1 MSGKGADKQTPMT
14 SKPTTNLDTGKPI
27 AISIELIKELR
38 DRTGVSIM
46 QCKKALEEAEG
57 DISKANILLQK
68 KGAGIA
74 AKKADRNLG
83 AGRVASYVHSNGNIA
98 ALVEMLCE
106 TDFVAK
112 NDEFGALAYN
122 IAMQVAATNPLYL
135 KMSDIP
141 EATRKEAEEVF
152 AKEVEGK
159 PEEMKAKILEGK
171 LNSYFKDKVLLEQEY
186 IKNPEVTVNGLIEA
200 FIQKFGERTEI
211 GRFSR
216 IGVGQK

>member
-1 MSGKGADKQTPMT
+1 MEITTDK
-14 SKPTTNLDTGKPI
+14 
-27 AISIELIKELR
+27 IKELR
-38 DRTGVSIM
+38 DMTGLSIM
-46 QCKKALEEAEG
+46 QCKKALEETGG

-83 AGRVASYVHSNGNIA
+83 AGRVVAYVHTNGTVA
-98 ALVEMLCE
+98 SLVELLCE

-112 NDEFGALAYN
+112 NEEFNTLAHN
-122 IAMQVAATNPLYL
+122 IAMQITATNPEYL

-141 EATRKEAEEVF
+141 EAKRKEAEEVF

-159 PEEMKAKILEGK
+159 PEDMKAKIMEGK
-171 LNSYFKDKVLLEQEY
+171 LNSYFKEKVLLEQEY
-186 IKNPEVTVNGLIEA
+186 IKNPELTVNGLIEA

-211 GRFSR
+211 GRFVR
-216 IGVGQK
+216 FGVGQK

>member
-1 MSGKGADKQTPMT
+1 MANI
-14 SKPTTNLDTGKPI
+14 TT
-27 AISIELIKELR
+27 EQIKELR
-38 DRTGVSIM
+38 DNTGLSIM
-46 QCKKALEEAEG
+46 QCKKALEEVGG
-57 DISKANILLQK
+57 DMSKAIILLQK

-83 AGRVASYVHSNGNIA
+83 AGRVASYVHTTGNIA
-98 ALVEMLCE
+98 AIAELLCE

-112 NDEFGALAYN
+112 NEEFQALAYN
-122 IAMQVAATNPLYL
+122 IAMQIAATNPQYL
-135 KMSDIP
+135 RMVDIP
-141 EATRKEAEEVF
+141 ETSRKEAEEVF

-159 PEEMKAKILEGK
+159 PADIKAKILEGK
-171 LNSYFKDKVLLEQEY
+171 INAYFKDKVLLEQAY
-186 IKNPEVTVNGLIEA
+186 IKNPELTINNLIEA

>member
-1 MSGKGADKQTPMT
+1 MAII
-14 SKPTTNLDTGKPI
+14 TT
-27 AISIELIKELR
+27 EQIKELR
-38 DRTGVSIM
+38 DNTGLSIM

-57 DISKANILLQK
+57 DISKATILLQK

-83 AGRVASYVHSNGNIA
+83 AGRVVSYVHSTGNIA
-98 ALVEMLCE
+98 TLVELLCE

-112 NDEFGALAYN
+112 NEEFGALAYN

-141 EATRKEAEEVF
+141 EGTRKEAEEVF

-159 PEEMKAKILEGK
+159 PAEMKAKILEGK
-171 LNSYFKDKVLLEQEY
+171 LNAYFKEKVLLEQEY
-186 IKNPEVTVNGLIEA
+186 IKNPELTINNLIEA

-211 GRFSR
+211 GRFTR

>member
-1 MSGKGADKQTPMT
+1 MATI
-14 SKPTTNLDTGKPI
+14 TT
-27 AISIELIKELR
+27 EQIKELR
-38 DRTGVSIM
+38 DMTGLSIM

-98 ALVEMLCE
+98 ALVELLCE

-112 NDEFGALAYN
+112 NEEFGALAYN
-122 IAMQVAATNPLYL
+122 IAMQIAATNPLYL

-152 AKEVEGK
+152 VKEVEGK

-186 IKNPEVTVNGLIEA
+186 IKNPEVTVNGLIES

>member
-1 MSGKGADKQTPMT
+1 MANI
-14 SKPTTNLDTGKPI
+14 TT
-27 AISIELIKELR
+27 ELIKELR
-38 DRTGVSIM
+38 DATSLSIM

-57 DISKANILLQK
+57 DISKATILLQK

-83 AGRVASYVHSNGNIA
+83 AGRVVSYVHSTGNIGA
-98 ALVEMLCE
+98 MVELLCE

-112 NDEFGALAYN
+112 NEEFGVLAYN
-122 IAMQVAATNPLYL
+122 IAMQIAATNPLYL

-141 EATRKEAEEVF
+141 EGVRKEAESVF

-171 LNSYFKDKVLLEQEY
+171 LNSYFKEKVLMEQEY
-186 IKNPEVTVNGLIEA
+186 IKNPEITITGLIEG
-200 FIQKFGERTEI
+200 FIQKFGERTEV
-211 GRFSR
+211 GRFTR
-216 IGVGQK
+216 FGVGQK

>member
-1 MSGKGADKQTPMT
+1 MAI
-14 SKPTTNLDTGKPI
+14 TT
-27 AISIELIKELR
+27 EQIKDLR
-38 DRTGVSIM
+38 DTTGLSIM
-46 QCKKALEEAEG
+46 QCKKALEEAGG
-57 DISKANILLQK
+57 DMGKAVILLQK

-83 AGRVASYVHSNGNIA
+83 AGRVTAYVHSNGTVA
-98 ALVEMLCE
+98 SLVELLCE

-112 NDEFGALAYN
+112 NEEFGALAYN

-135 KMSDIP
+135 KMTDIP

-152 AKEVEGK
+152 AKEVVGK
-159 PEEMKAKILEGK
+159 PDDIKAKILEGK
-171 LNSYFKDKVLLEQEY
+171 LNAYFKDKVLLEQDY
-186 IKNPEVTVNGLIEA
+186 IKNPEVTVTGLIES

-211 GRFSR
+211 GRFTR

>member
-1 MSGKGADKQTPMT
+1 MATI
-14 SKPTTNLDTGKPI
+14 TT
-27 AISIELIKELR
+27 EQIKELR
-38 DRTGVSIM
+38 DTTGLSIM
-46 QCKKALEEAEG
+46 QCKKALEEAAG
-57 DISKANILLQK
+57 DMGKAIILLQK

-74 AKKADRNLG
+74 AKKADRTLG
-83 AGRVASYVHSNGNIA
+83 AGRVASYVHSTGNIA
-98 ALVEMLCE
+98 SLVELLCE

-112 NDEFGALAYN
+112 NEEFGALAYN

-135 KMSDIP
+135 KMADIP

-152 AKEVEGK
+152 AKEVLGK

-171 LNSYFKDKVLLEQEY
+171 LNAYFKDKVLMEQEY
-186 IKNPEVTVNGLIEA
+186 IKNPEVTINGLIEG

-211 GRFSR
+211 GRFTR

>member
-1 MSGKGADKQTPMT
+1 MATI
-14 SKPTTNLDTGKPI
+14 TT
-27 AISIELIKELR
+27 EQIKELR
-38 DRTGVSIM
+38 DMTGLSIM

-83 AGRVASYVHSNGNIA
+83 AGRVVSYVHSTGNIG
-98 ALVEMLCE
+98 ALVELLCE

-112 NDEFGALAYN
+112 NEEFGALAYN
-122 IAMQVAATNPLYL
+122 IAMQVVATNPLYL
-135 KMSDIP
+135 RMSDIP
-141 EATRKEAEEVF
+141 EITRKEAEEVF

-171 LNSYFKDKVLLEQEY
+171 LNAYFKDKVLLEQEY
-186 IKNPEVTVNGLIEA
+186 IKNPEVTINSLIES

-211 GRFSR
+211 GRFTR

>member
-1 MSGKGADKQTPMT
+1 MVTI
-14 SKPTTNLDTGKPI
+14 TTEK
-27 AISIELIKELR
+27 IKELR
-38 DRTGVSIM
+38 DTTGLSIM
-46 QCKKALEEAEG
+46 QCKKALEEALG
-57 DISKANILLQK
+57 DMSKAIILLQK

-83 AGRVASYVHSNGNIA
+83 AGRVASYVHSNGNIG
-98 ALVEMLCE
+98 ALVELLCE
-106 TDFVAK
+106 TDFVSK
-112 NDEFGALAYN
+112 NEEFGALAYN

-152 AKEVEGK
+152 IKEVEGK
-159 PEEMKAKILEGK
+159 PADIKAKILEGK
-171 LNSYFKDKVLLEQEY
+171 INAYFKEKVLLEQEY
-186 IKNPEVTVNGLIEA
+186 IKNPEVTVNGLIES

>member
-1 MSGKGADKQTPMT
+1 MAI
-14 SKPTTNLDTGKPI
+14 TT
-27 AISIELIKELR
+27 EQVKELR
-38 DRTGVSIM
+38 DMTGLSIM
-46 QCKKALEEAEG
+46 QCKKALEEANG

-83 AGRVASYVHSNGNIA
+83 AGRVVSYVHSTGNIA
-98 ALVEMLCE
+98 SLVELLCE

-112 NDEFGALAYN
+112 NEEFGALAYN
-122 IAMQVAATNPLYL
+122 IAMQVTATNPQYL

-152 AKEVEGK
+152 VKEVEGK
-159 PEEMKAKILEGK
+159 PAEIKAKILEGK
-171 LNSYFKDKVLLEQEY
+171 LNSYFKEKVLMEQDY
-186 IKNPEVTVNGLIEA
+186 IKNPEVTINGLIES

-211 GRFSR
+211 GRFTR
-216 IGVGQK
+216 IGVNQKQVC